1 MKPLNQI
8 SETHL
13 LKGGG
18 EVNIPD
24 HASPIPSKAR
34 VSKPTPVHG
43 FCARSAAAGTGGG
56 PADRL
61 TARHRV
67 TVAPCLSVHRCHPIK
82 GASA

>member
-1 MKPLNQI
+1 MKPLNPI
-8 SETHL
+8 FETHL

-24 HASPIPSKAR
+24 HASPVPGKAR
-34 VSKPTPVHG
+34 VSKSTPVHG
-43 FCARSAAAGTGGG
+43 FCAHSALAGTGGG

-61 TARHRV
+61 TARYRA
-67 TVAPCLSVHRCHPIK
+67 TVAACPSVVSCNSNK